1 MLRAKAQLARD
12 SEDGWQAL
20 KEGRHSVSD
29 ERDEERLEL
38 EAAGW
43 RPEDRYGETVWQN
56 SESGFWYSQRV
67 AITILREGV
76 EMDVPLNAE
85 GGT

>member
-1 MLRAKAQLARD
+1 M
-12 SEDGWQAL
+12 
-20 KEGRHSVSD
+20 SD
-29 ERDEERLEL
+29 ERNGERLEL

-56 SESGFWYSQRV
+56 PESGFWYPQGV
-67 AITILREGV
+67 AVTILREGA
-76 EMDVPLNAE
+76 ETDVPLKPE

>member
-1 MLRAKAQLARD
+1 
-12 SEDGWQAL
+12 
-20 KEGRHSVSD
+20 VSD
-29 ERDEERLEL
+29 ERNGERLEL

-56 SESGFWYSQRV
+56 PESGFWYPQGV
-67 AITILREGV
+67 AVAILREGA
-76 EMDVPLNAE
+76 ETDVPLKPE

>member
-1 MLRAKAQLARD
+1 M
-12 SEDGWQAL
+12 
-20 KEGRHSVSD
+20 SD
-29 ERDEERLEL
+29 ERNGERLEL

-56 SESGFWYSQRV
+56 PESGFWYPQGV
-67 AITILREGV
+67 AVAILREGA
-76 EMDVPLNAE
+76 ETDVPLKPE